1 MPLTAGKGAG
11 CGLSGAL
18 EQADNTPKL
27 ATANQRVQAEVN
39 EGVSWRFLWQFPGWL
54 FEGPGPRH

>member
-18 EQADNTPKL
+18 EQADNTTKL
-27 ATANQRVQAEVN
+27 ARANQRVQEEVN
-39 EGVSWRFLWQFPGWL
+39 KVVTWRFLWQLPSWL
-54 FEGPGPRH
+54 LEGPGPRR